1 MSRFQSKNLYKQKFV
16 RCLTAV
22 LAGVTIFTTTMTA
35 HAGVKEDNIA
45 ANQLVAVESNQIPG
59 WPKGPTVSARSAILM
74 ELNTGTILYAK
85 NIHNPE
91 YPASITKI
99 LTTLIATEECA
110 MDEMVTFSRD
120 AIFDIDRGSNHIAL
134 DVGESITVEECLNAI
149 LIRSANEVSLGIAEH
164 ICGGPWEDFAA
175 IMNSRAKE
183 LGALNSNFVNPNG
196 LPNKEHITTAYDMA
210 MIGRA
215 FFSNEI
221 LCNITTTRRL
231 HILPSDT
238 QPDDII
244 EYNQM
249 ELIDGGKYEY
259 EYLVGCKTGYTNDAR
274 STLVSCAEKNG
285 MKLICV
291 VMRDEAPYQY
301 QDTIALF
308 DYGFAN
314 FQKLNVAEN
323 DTKYTVNSGSSFY
336 NGNDVLGNSKPILSL
351 NTSDYIVLPNTVEFT
366 ETESTISYDTT
377 SDTQAAV
384 ISYTY
389 QDWAVGTASI
399 DFTGTLE
406 SGYEFETYLEGE
418 NAEGTSAE
426 NNAGEQDT
434 PSFGDETVSESTE
447 SPKQSADETAGTS
460 LLVKIGKV
468 VLYLFLGLLGLAAIG
483 LIALFIYRYIQI
495 RRRRN
500 RRRRRS
506 YTLRTGSDPYA
517 MVNRDNYRKS
527 QIADAKR
534 RQRAAE
540 AKRRNRRRTARWR

>member
-1 MSRFQSKNLYKQKFV
+1 MSRFPSKNSYKQKIT
-16 RCLTAV
+16 RCLTAA
-22 LAGVTIFTTTMTA
+22 LAGITIFTSSMTA

-45 ANQLVAVESNQIPG
+45 ANQLVAVESNKIPG
-59 WPKGPTVSARSAILM
+59 WPQGPTVSARSAILM
-74 ELNTGTILYAK
+74 ELETGTILYAK

-110 MDEMVTFSRD
+110 MDEMVTFSKD
-120 AIFDIDRGSNHIAL
+120 AIFDIDRGSNHVAL

-175 IMNSRAKE
+175 IMNERAKE

-231 HILPSDT
+231 HIPPSDT

-314 FQKLNVAEN
+314 FQKLNVAAN

-336 NGNDVLGNSKPILSL
+336 SENDVLGNSKPILSL
-351 NTSDYIVLPNTVEFT
+351 NTSDYIILPNTVEFT
-366 ETESTISYDTT
+366 DVQSSISYDTV
-377 SDTQAAV
+377 SENQAAV

-389 QDWAVGTASI
+389 QDWPVGTASI

-406 SGYEFETYLEGE
+406 SGYEFESYVDGSSETPDE
-418 NAEGTSAE
+418 N
-426 NNAGEQDT
+426 
-434 PSFGDETVSESTE
+434 PSEDSGNE
-447 SPKQSADETAGTS
+447 ADNPIKEPTQTTGTS
-460 LLVKIGKV
+460 LLLKIGKV

-500 RRRRRS
+500 RRRRKS
-506 YTLRTGSDPYA
+506 YTLRSASDPYS

>member
-1 MSRFQSKNLYKQKFV
+1 MSRFSLKNSYKQNFV
-16 RCLTAV
+16 RCLTSI
-22 LAGVTIFTTTMTA
+22 LAGITIFTTSLTV
-35 HAGVKEDNIA
+35 HAGIKEDNIA
-45 ANQLVAVESNQIPG
+45 TNQLVAVESNQIPG

-120 AIFDIDRGSNHIAL
+120 AIFDIDRGSNHVAL

-175 IMNSRAKE
+175 IMNERAKE

-274 STLVSCAEKNG
+274 STLVSCAEKDG

-336 NGNDVLGNSKPILSL
+336 TGNDVLGNSKPILSL
-351 NTSDYIVLPNTVEFT
+351 NTSDYLVLPNTVAFT
-366 ETESTISYDTT
+366 DVQSTISYDTI
-377 SDTQAAV
+377 SDNQAAV

-389 QDWAVGTASI
+389 QNWPVGTASI

-406 SGYEFETYLEGE
+406 NGYEFESYVDSSSETGE
-418 NAEGTSAE
+418 ENTSE
-426 NNAGEQDT
+426 DSGNKTDKPVN
-434 PSFGDETVSESTE
+434 ESD
-447 SPKQSADETAGTS
+447 KTAGTS
-460 LLVKIGKV
+460 MLLKIGKGI
-468 VLYLFLGLLGLAAIG
+468 LFFILGLLGLAIIG

-495 RRRRN
+495 RKRRKRRRN
-500 RRRRRS
+500 RA
-506 YTLRTGSDPYA
+506 YTLSSGSDPYA
-517 MVNRDNYRKS
+517 MVNRDYYRKS
-527 QIADAKR
+527 QITDAKR

>member
-1 MSRFQSKNLYKQKFV
+1 MSQFSLKNSYKQKIV
-16 RCLTAV
+16 RCLTAF
-22 LAGVTIFTTTMTA
+22 LAGVTIFTTSLTV
-35 HAGVKEDNIA
+35 HAGVKEDNIS

-120 AIFDIDRGSNHIAL
+120 AIFDIDRGSNHVAL

-149 LIRSANEVSLGIAEH
+149 LIRSANEAALGIAEH
-164 ICGGPWEDFAA
+164 ICGGPWEDFAV
-175 IMNSRAKE
+175 IMNERAKE

-274 STLVSCAEKNG
+274 STLISCAEKNG

-336 NGNDVLGNSKPILSL
+336 NGNDVFGNSKLILSL
-351 NTSDYIVLPNTVEFT
+351 NTSDYLVLPNTVEFT
-366 ETESTISYDTT
+366 DVQSSISYDTVYEN
-377 SDTQAAV
+377 QAAV
-384 ISYTY
+384 INYTY
-389 QDWAVGTASI
+389 QNWPVGTASI

-406 SGYEFETYLEGE
+406 SGYEFESYVDG
-418 NAEGTSAE
+418 S
-426 NNAGEQDT
+426 
-434 PSFGDETVSESTE
+434 SESSE
-447 SPKQSADETAGTS
+447 KNNSQNPGKETDKPVEEPGKTTGTS
-460 LLVKIGKV
+460 LLVKIGKAI
-468 VLYLFLGLLGLAAIG
+468 LYVFLGLLGLAVIG

-495 RRRRN
+495 RRRRK
-500 RRRRRS
+500 RRRRRA
-506 YTLRTGSDPYA
+506 YTLRSVNDPYA
-517 MVNRDNYRKS
+517 MVNRNNYRKS
-527 QIADAKR
+527 QLSDAKR

-540 AKRRNRRRTARWR
+540 AKRRNKRRTARWR

>member
-1 MSRFQSKNLYKQKFV
+1 MSRFQSKNFYKQNII

-22 LAGVTIFTTTMTA
+22 LAGVTIFTTSLTA
-35 HAGVKEDNIA
+35 HAGIKEDNIA
-45 ANQLVAVESNQIPG
+45 ANQLVAVESNKIPG

-85 NIHNPE
+85 KIHNPE
-91 YPASITKI
+91 YPASITKN

-149 LIRSANEVSLGIAEH
+149 LIRSANEVSLGLAEH

-175 IMNSRAKE
+175 IMNERAKE

-231 HILPSDT
+231 HIPPSDT

-314 FQKLNVAEN
+314 FQKLNVAAN

-336 NGNDVLGNSKPILSL
+336 SENDVLGNSKPILSL
-351 NTSDYIVLPNTVEFT
+351 NTSDYIILPNTVEFT
-366 ETESTISYDTT
+366 DVQSSISYDTV
-377 SDTQAAV
+377 SENQAAV

-389 QDWAVGTASI
+389 QDWPVGTASI

-406 SGYEFETYLEGE
+406 SGYEFESYVDGSSETPDE
-418 NAEGTSAE
+418 NPSEDSE
-426 NNAGEQDT
+426 N
-434 PSFGDETVSESTE
+434 ESDKPAKGPAQT
-447 SPKQSADETAGTS
+447 TGIS
-460 LLVKIGKV
+460 LLLKIGKV

-500 RRRRRS
+500 RRRRKS
-506 YTLRTGSDPYA
+506 YTLRSASDPYA